1 MTTANQAEQWFRD
14 RLRSPQV
21 LHPLFQ
27 PAKDHHKLKKKICEN
42 NAGYFSTYGFVCGQD
57 AISSAQIKQCI
68 QSMLFDLANRLFSSL
83 FIISGSTTFH

>member
-27 PAKDHHKLKKKICEN
+27 PAKNHHKLKKKIREN
-42 NAGYFSTYGFVCGQD
+42 D
-57 AISSAQIKQCI
+57 AVFFNLRFCLWSRCHF
-68 QSMLFDLANRLFSSL
+68 LRPD
-83 FIISGSTTFH
+83 